1 MQDSDILR
9 VAITLFAK
17 YGFAGTSIRDIAEA
31 LGVHPPSIF
40 HHFGTKAKIL
50 EALIGGMEKE
60 HLERY
65 ARINSTLSPAPALHR
80 TIWIDT
86 YLVARLDANLRRIF
100 SLPELRND
108 DAGPVTHWRT
118 LTIAHYDSIIRS
130 GIRRGD
136 FRKVHSFAL
145 ADALYTA
152 CESPMWCSDPSLLPE
167 PEQHADQLAEFA
179 LRGLLRE
186 PQRLEQILIETT
198 LLFTR
203 SDLDT
208 MIRSSA
214 MYNILSNEDGSY

>member
-1 MQDSDILR
+1 VQDSDILR

-31 LGVHPPSIF
+31 LGVHSPSIF
-40 HHFGTKAKIL
+40 HHFETKAKIL
-50 EALIGGMEKE
+50 DALIGGMEKE
-60 HLERY
+60 HLKRY
-65 ARINSTLSPAPALHR
+65 ALINSTLSPAPALHR

-108 DAGPVTHWRT
+108 DAGPATRWRT
-118 LTIAHYDSIIRS
+118 LTVAHYDSIIRR

-152 CESPMWCSDPSLLPE
+152 CESPMWCSDLRRLPK

-179 LRGLLRE
+179 LRGLLKE
-186 PQRLEQILIETT
+186 PQRLDQIVSETT
-198 LLFTR
+198 GIFKR
-203 SDLDT
+203 ADLDT

-214 MYNILSNEDGSY
+214 MYNILNNEDGSY